1 MYHKDLSEIT
11 RFFPCFFHSSLIFS
25 AKIATKCKICQIK
38 NCDTDMLERSKEE
51 KGELVSSSI
60 SNTMLGG
67 LSLPFHLF

>member
-1 MYHKDLSEIT
+1 MHHKDLSEIT
-11 RFFPCFFHSSLIFS
+11 RSYTCFFIVLCYLVP
-25 AKIATKCKICQIK
+25 IATKCKICQIK
-38 NCDTDMLERSKEE
+38 NCDTDMLRRSKEE